1 MQRNAIG
8 SPFFTRVESRGDSIV
23 TDSSVT
29 RLLRRATSG
38 ERRAADRLLARY
50 RDRLNLMV
58 KVHMDHRLAGRLD
71 ASDVVQD
78 TLLRAAQRL
87 TEFDKACVPFY
98 VWLRQIARDRLS
110 ELYERHVSTKKRS
123 VLREQVWGL
132 SQDSMARMAIQL
144 GGATGGLIEG
154 AIKKEMLQRLHQALD
169 QLPDQQREILVM
181 RHLEQMKVAEI
192 AVACG
197 LSESAVKMRQL
208 RGVERLR
215 KILCRD
221 DSGSRP
227 SSRGP

>member
-1 MQRNAIG
+1 M
-8 SPFFTRVESRGDSIV
+8 STVS
-23 TDSSVT
+23 DSSVT
-29 RLLRRATSG
+29 SLLHRASAG
-38 ERRAADRLLARY
+38 ERRAVERLLSKY

-58 KVHMDHRLAGRLD
+58 KVRLDSRLAGRLD

-87 TEFDKACVPFY
+87 SEFETSHVPFY

-110 ELYERHVSTKKRS
+110 ELYERHVTTKKRS
-123 VLREQVWGL
+123 VLQEQVWGL
-132 SQDSMARMAIQL
+132 SQDSMARMTQLL
-144 GGATGGLIEG
+144 GGTTGGLIDG
-154 AIKKEMLQRLHQALD
+154 AIKKEMLLRLDRALD

-181 RHLEQMKVAEI
+181 RYLEHMKVAEI

-215 KILCRD
+215 SLLRRD
-221 DSGSRP
+221 DSGSAA
-227 SSRGP
+227 SVRGT